1 MCIQLCIVLIQRVI
15 LFPFVAKEDVTFYTV
30 AYLDLAKLISKSCRM
45 LPCHYLICFGKL
57 DDVNSTSQDSINHE
71 LFS

>member
-1 MCIQLCIVLIQRVI
+1 M
-15 LFPFVAKEDVTFYTV
+15 
-30 AYLDLAKLISKSCRM
+30 DLAKLISKSCRM

-71 LFS
+71 PLLNNAIYYTNNTEDYTTQDDILPYEFRV